1 MDDLNSETETNLASN
16 KDINNSSTTINN
28 ILSDPLVNNNIII
41 NEKDLF
47 QNLSKDEIYKY
58 KPEEITLNK
67 KIILDSIILY
77 NTISTNY
84 GEKNL
89 DISHLSKTQQE
100 KALKEAEI
108 LLLNGKKI
116 VHINELDIFVNLK
129 ELYLNQN
136 FITEIKG
143 LDNLKNLQ
151 VLNLSFNN
159 IKKIENISHLSNL
172 NIFDLSNNLLEE
184 FEYELIPKENL
195 IYLYM
200 YYNPFFKKMNFFE
213 YRSNIIIYFE
223 KIERIDKLEIK
234 DRERLLLIDK
244 SNLKYENR
252 LKSLDYIKKHYENY
266 NKSNQEVFNMFK
278 AKIDS
283 DIEKVL
289 NKKGTENKK
298 IQNQISINNIT
309 TTFEPHND
317 PEDKQILKEIKD
329 LKDQSE
335 KFFNE
340 SILSIQ
346 NRKNQVIE
354 KYAQKQKKFME
365 SETVKKLQAQIDLLN
380 EKFKKANFI
389 DPEIKKKFEERIK
402 NAIKFKERISKAEEI
417 TNKIIDDFNKKD
429 LNNKSK
435 SKSRKKQLES
445 IPEEENKN
453 EEIDENKGK
462 SNKNEDNEFVN
473 KINNIKLED
482 SDDEDKE

>member
-116 VHINELDIFVNLK
+116 VHINELDIFENLK

-223 KIERIDKLEIK
+223 KKEKIDKLEIK

-252 LKSLDYIKKHYENY
+252 LKSLEYIKKHYENY

-453 EEIDENKGK
+453 EEVDENKGK

>member
-1 MDDLNSETETNLASN
+1 MEDLNSETETNIASN

-28 ILSDPLVNNNIII
+28 ILSGSLNQNEI

-47 QNLSKDEIYKY
+47 QDLSKEKLYEY

-67 KIILDSIILY
+67 KIILDSIILF

-89 DISHLSKTQQE
+89 DITHLSKAQQD
-100 KALKEAEI
+100 KALSELEI

-116 VHINELDIFVNLK
+116 VHINELDTFVNLK

-136 FITEIKG
+136 YITEIKG

-151 VLNLSFNN
+151 VLNLNTNN
-159 IKKIENISHLSNL
+159 IKKIENISHLNNL
-172 NIFDLSNNLLEE
+172 RIIDLSNNLLEE

-195 IYLYM
+195 TYLYM
-200 YYNPFFKKMNFFE
+200 YYNPFFKKIKLLE
-213 YRSNIIIYFE
+213 YRSIIIINFE
-223 KIERIDKLEIK
+223 KIERIDKLQIN

-244 SNLKYENR
+244 SNLKYEKR
-252 LKSLDYIKKHYENY
+252 LKSLEYIKNHYENY
-266 NKSNQEVFNMFK
+266 NKNSQDIFNMFK

-283 DIEKVL
+283 DVEKVL
-289 NKKGTENKK
+289 NKKKEKKNKT
-298 IQNQISINNIT
+298 IVNNIT
-309 TTFEPHND
+309 TTFVPHND
-317 PEDKQILKEIKD
+317 QEDKKILKEIKE

-335 KFFNE
+335 TFFKE

-354 KYAQKQKKFME
+354 KYAHKQKKLME

-389 DPEIKKKFEERIK
+389 DPEIKKKFEEKIK
-402 NAIKFKERISKAEEI
+402 EAIKFKERISRAEEI
-417 TNKIIDDFNKKD
+417 TNKIIEDFNKKE
-429 LNNKSK
+429 LKHKSK

-445 IPEEENKN
+445 IPEEDNKN
-453 EEIDENKGK
+453 EEID
-462 SNKNEDNEFVN
+462 KNEEKKKKSEENEFIN
-473 KINNIKLED
+473 KINEIKLED
-482 SDDEDKE
+482 SDNED